1 MHKMLIELLNCMHCK
16 PSTVFCEQSIVF
28 VLKHSTENKQKV
40 ARQVH
45 TFCYEKDAI
54 NCYIFYLSLKV
65 IVPSLIL
72 LPENLTFFGWLL
84 LIIKCSIKTTSPG

>member
-16 PSTVFCEQSIVF
+16 PFTVQSIVF

-45 TFCYEKDAI
+45 TFCCEKDAI
-54 NCYIFYLSLKV
+54 NCYIFDLSLKV
-65 IVPSLIL
+65 IVLSLIL
-72 LPENLTFFGWLL
+72 LLENLTFFGWLL
-84 LIIKCSIKTTSPG
+84 LSVKCLVKTTSPG